1 LQVNR
6 SFADNDK
13 SSLMVELLNPL
24 GERNEQHTSGSRDES
39 TIPPPELLN
48 TLKAH
53 NTQVSAAYRAT
64 LGWREWTSVFLVQI
78 TQLLQRSQEEIERL
92 REENEDFRAEIAA
105 LRDLQ
110 PSVAWKVSLRTGRW
124 VVSGG
129 SAVDI
134 DWTLDQIDPVPGD
147 NTETA
152 ASPSQ
157 TAFVSS
163 SRGPRVEHS

>member
-13 SSLMVELLNPL
+13 SSLMVELLKSL
-24 GERNEQHTSGSRDES
+24 GERNERHTSGSRDES
-39 TIPPPELLN
+39 TIPPPELLD

-64 LGWREWTSVFLVQI
+64 LGWRELLPCFLVQI

-92 REENEDFRAEIAA
+92 RGENEDFKAEIAA

-110 PSVAWKVSLRTGRW
+110 PSVAWTVS
-124 VVSGG
+124 
-129 SAVDI
+129 
-134 DWTLDQIDPVPGD
+134 
-147 NTETA
+147 
-152 ASPSQ
+152 
-157 TAFVSS
+157 
-163 SRGPRVEHS
+163 